1 MQQKLLADTRRSG
14 LRLDQRTKG
23 ESDVAVAAASILA
36 RDAFVAWLEE
46 RSRKLGFPLPKGA
59 SDQVIVTARHIVA
72 NLGESAL
79 GEVAKLSFKTTR
91 RVLEGNR

>member
-1 MQQKLLADTRRSG
+1 
-14 LRLDQRTKG
+14 
-23 ESDVAVAAASILA
+23 
-36 RDAFVAWLEE
+36 
-46 RSRKLGFPLPKGA
+46 
-59 SDQVIVTARHIVA
+59 VIVTARHIVA